1 MAAKPKRIKTTE
13 RPIEKLMALSN
24 TPFLIV
30 SLLFLISLTVVP
42 AIYAKYGGSMGKTQ
56 GDKKLSIPANEHSNA
71 LKIIDDENISI
82 PNIRF
87 YIVWL
92 ERIPVILLLIVF
104 DEGDHQKSSP

>member
-13 RPIEKLMALSN
+13 RPIEKLMALST

-42 AIYAKYGGSMGKTQ
+42 AIYAKYGGSIGKTQ
-56 GDKKLSIPANEHSNA
+56 GDRKLSIPANKHSIA
-71 LKIIDDENISI
+71 LKIIDEENKSI
-82 PNIRF
+82 PNIRL

-92 ERIPVILLLIVF
+92 ERIPVIQLLKAF
-104 DEGDHQKSSP
+104 DWSGHQR

>member
-42 AIYAKYGGSMGKTQ
+42 AMYAKYGGSMGKTQ
-56 GDKKLSIPANEHSNA
+56 GERKLRTPANKQSIA
-71 LKIIDDENISI
+71 LRINDEENISI
-82 PNIRF
+82 PNIRV

-92 ERIPVILLLIVF
+92 EQIPVIQLLKVF
-104 DEGDHQKSSP
+104 D

>member
-13 RPIEKLMALSN
+13 RPIEKLMALSK

-42 AIYAKYGGSMGKTQ
+42 AMYAKYGGSMGKTQ
-56 GDKKLSIPANEHSNA
+56 GERKLRTPANKQSIA
-71 LKIIDDENISI
+71 LRRIDEENISI

-87 YIVWL
+87 YIAWL
-92 ERIPVILLLIVF
+92 ERILVIQLLKVF
-104 DEGDHQKSSP
+104 D

>member
-42 AIYAKYGGSMGKTQ
+42 AMYAKYGGSMGKTQ
-56 GDKKLSIPANEHSNA
+56 GERKLRTPANKQSIA
-71 LKIIDDENISI
+71 LRIIDEENISI

-87 YIVWL
+87 HIVWL
-92 ERIPVILLLIVF
+92 ERIPAIQLLKVF
-104 DEGDHQKSSP
+104 D

>member
-1 MAAKPKRIKTTE
+1 MELAAKPKRIKTTE

-42 AIYAKYGGSMGKTQ
+42 AMYAKYGGSMGKTQ
-56 GDKKLSIPANEHSNA
+56 GERKLRTPANKQSIA
-71 LKIIDDENISI
+71 LRIIDEENISM
-82 PNIRF
+82 PNIHF

-92 ERIPVILLLIVF
+92 ERIPVIQLLKVF
-104 DEGDHQKSSP
+104 D

>member
-13 RPIEKLMALSN
+13 RPIEKLMALSK
-24 TPFLIV
+24 TPFLTV

-56 GDKKLSIPANEHSNA
+56 GDRKLNIPANKQSIA
-71 LKIIDDENISI
+71 LKVIDEENKSI
-82 PNIRF
+82 PNIRL

-92 ERIPVILLLIVF
+92 ARIPVIQLLKAF
-104 DEGDHQKSSP
+104 DLSDYQR

>member
-13 RPIEKLMALSN
+13 RPIEKLMALSK
-24 TPFLIV
+24 TPFLTV

-56 GDKKLSIPANEHSNA
+56 GERKLSIPANKQSIA
-71 LKIIDDENISI
+71 LKIIDEENISI
-82 PNIRF
+82 PNIRL

-92 ERIPVILLLIVF
+92 GRIPVIQLLKAL
-104 DEGDHQKSSP
+104 DWSDHQR

>member
-13 RPIEKLMALSN
+13 RPIEKLMALSK

-42 AIYAKYGGSMGKTQ
+42 AIYAKYGGSIGKTQ
-56 GDKKLSIPANEHSNA
+56 GDRKLSIPANKQSIA
-71 LKIIDDENISI
+71 LKIIDEENKSI
-82 PNIRF
+82 PNIRL

-92 ERIPVILLLIVF
+92 ERIPVIQLLKAF
-104 DEGDHQKSSP
+104 HWSDRQR

>member
-13 RPIEKLMALSN
+13 RPIEKLMALSK
-24 TPFLIV
+24 TLFLIV

-56 GDKKLSIPANEHSNA
+56 GERKLSIPANEQSIA
-71 LKIIDDENISI
+71 LKIIDEENISI
-82 PNIRF
+82 PNMRL

-92 ERIPVILLLIVF
+92 ERIPVIQLPKVF
-104 DEGDHQKSSP
+104 YWDDHRK